1 MPILTYPGSPVPEES
16 RINSTR
22 FVPRWLQKAYRS
34 LKQAYENR
42 KSEKA
47 SQQTSNSHL
56 YSQPNVALP
65 ETNLQTCGNLPDQIQ
80 WDPPI
85 FEDPT
90 PLFCN
95 LLFACGHQ
103 ASQAPDTQPEL
114 SA

>member
-1 MPILTYPGSPVPEES
+1 MPLLTYHGSPIPEES
-16 RINSTR
+16 RINGTR
-22 FVPRWLQKAYRS
+22 FIPRWLKKVYRS
-34 LKQAYENR
+34 VKEAYENR
-42 KSEKA
+42 KREKA
-47 SQQTSNSHL
+47 AQQISRSHL

-65 ETNLQTCGNLPDQIQ
+65 GTDLQTCSDLPGQIQ

-103 ASQAPDTQPEL
+103 ASQAASVQPEL